1 MKPSRPD
8 NILLEITV
16 AITLF
21 SLIIFGSLAT
31 VIQIQIDH
39 EMLAAESIAQLRSP
53 TQSEPYSPSVFLA
66 RQNGDK

>member
-39 EMLAAESIAQLRSP
+39 EMLAAESIAQLGNP
-53 TQSEPYSPSVFLA
+53 NQ
-66 RQNGDK
+66 